1 MFLRLVGK
9 KRPSSPS
16 GIRKENVHWILV
28 LKKKNLSHAESAWLG

>member
-16 GIRKENVHWILV
+16 GISEGSIHWILV
-28 LKKKNLSHAESAWLG
+28 LKKNI